1 MFEFTSKIRVVAIVL
16 VILGVI
22 SVGASFF
29 TGDGAHG
36 SEHHEDNQA
45 HAQHDGQEHG
55 AHSESDEALKHG
67 DKDYHKTAAQ
77 STPENNTQTQ
87 VDAMQTPELTH
98 HQAQNKPWANLLT
111 NGFFFLAI
119 AAGALFFLAVQY
131 AAQAGWTVV
140 LLRVMEAIAQFI
152 WVPLVV
158 LLLIAIASV
167 FHIGG
172 NHIYHWLAEGITDPQ
187 SSHYDE
193 IIAGK
198 SGYLNGSFFLLR
210 TVLYVVLWSG
220 AAFLLRKLSKG
231 LDQSGVDAAQQWTK
245 MRKWSVGFLAI
256 FAITSTTSAWDFIMS
271 IDTHWYSTLFGWY
284 VFAGMFITALT
295 TIMLIV
301 IFLKRQG
308 YLQEVNK
315 SHIHDMAKFMFAFS
329 VFWAYLW
336 FSQYM
341 LIWYSNKPEESAY
354 FLIRF
359 MEFKGLLI
367 TMLVMNFVFPIL
379 VLMSR
384 DSKRNFGF
392 ILTAGIV
399 ILLGHWIDVYL
410 MIYPG
415 TVGATA
421 GISLINVG
429 TFLGFLGLF
438 MLVVFRA
445 LSKAPLIPENH
456 PMYLESKYHHI

>member
-1 MFEFTSKIRVVAIVL
+1 MFEFTSKLRVTAIIL

-22 SVGASFF
+22 SVGASFL
-29 TGDGAHG
+29 TGGHDDHGKEGHSDPAQHENQGHHGEEQGAHASAG
-36 SEHHEDNQA
+36 SDR
-45 HAQHDGQEHG
+45 
-55 AHSESDEALKHG
+55 
-67 DKDYHKTAAQ
+67 DYHKTATKA
-77 STPENNTQTQ
+77 SPEHNTQTQ
-87 VDAMQTPELTH
+87 IEAMETPELSH
-98 HQAQNKPWANLLT
+98 HQSQNKPWANLLT
-111 NGFFFLAI
+111 NGFFFMAI
-119 AAGALFFLAVQY
+119 AAGALFFMAVQY

-152 WVPLVV
+152 WIPLVV

-172 NHIYHWLAEGITDPQ
+172 NHIYHWLAEGVTDPE
-187 SSHYDE
+187 SSHYDA
-193 IIAGK
+193 IITGK
-198 SGYLNGSFFLLR
+198 SGYLNAPFFLLR

-231 LDQSGVDAAQQWTK
+231 LDQSGVDAAEQWTK
-245 MRKWSVGFLAI
+245 IRKWSVGFLAI

-284 VFAGMFITALT
+284 VFAGMFISALT
-295 TIMLIV
+295 AIMLMV

-329 VFWAYLW
+329 VFWTYLW

-354 FLIRF
+354 FLVRF
-359 MEFKGLLI
+359 LEFKGLLI

-399 ILLGHWIDVYL
+399 ILLGHWIDVFL

-438 MLVVFRA
+438 ILVVFRA